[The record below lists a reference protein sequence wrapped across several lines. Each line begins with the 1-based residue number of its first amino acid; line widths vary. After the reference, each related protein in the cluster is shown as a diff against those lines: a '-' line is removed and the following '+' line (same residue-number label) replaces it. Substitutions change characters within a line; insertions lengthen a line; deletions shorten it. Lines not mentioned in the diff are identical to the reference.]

1 MNLKIHLHLRPL
13 CGLAMEI
20 EFIKNSEKDYW
31 NKFIIKNKGS
41 FLQSFEWG
49 EFQENLSKKVWR
61 ILVKRREEIILAAQ
75 VIEERMKFKSYF
87 YIPYGPIFS
96 SGDKTNSLEFLL
108 KEIKS
113 LAEKE
118 GAVFLRIEPVV
129 DLPKTNIS
137 LKDSTK
143 RLQPQKTMLVDSN
156 KGEEELIQ
164 SFEKRTRYNI
174 KLAEKKGVKINILN
188 NYSKN
193 FYNLLNKTKE
203 RQEFK
208 SYPEAY
214 YEKLLKIEGKD
225 FQTKIVLA
233 EFEGK
238 PIVATLALFFG
249 DKVTTLHTGFDY
261 RYRALKAPYLV
272 RWSIILEGK
281 RLGKKECD
289 FWGIDDKKWPGVTH
303 LKRSFNGKEIEYGK
317 GKEMVVNSGW
327 YFLYNILR
335 IIL

>member
-1 MNLKIHLHLRPL
+1 
-13 CGLAMEI
+13 MEI
-20 EFIKNSEKDYW
+20 EFIENSKKDYW
-31 NKFIIKNKGS
+31 NKFILENKGN

-61 ILVKRREEIILAAQ
+61 ILVKRGEKIVLATQ
-75 VIEERMKFKSYF
+75 VIEEKMKFKRYF

-96 SGDKTNSLEFLL
+96 SEADAESLEFLL
-108 KEIKS
+108 KEIKKI
-113 LAEKE
+113 AAKE
-118 GAVFLRIEPVV
+118 GAVFLRIEPIV

-143 RLQPQKTMLVDSN
+143 RLQPEKTMLVDLSR
-156 KGEEELIQ
+156 GEEELLQ
-164 SFEKRTRYNI
+164 AFEKRTRYNI

-188 NYSKN
+188 NYSKE
-193 FYNLLNKTKE
+193 FYSLLSKTKE

-208 SYPEAY
+208 SYSESY
-214 YEKLLKIEGKD
+214 YEKLLNIEGND
-225 FQTKIVLA
+225 FQTKIFLA

-249 DKVTTLHTGFDY
+249 DKVTTLHTGFNYDY
-261 RYRALKAPYLV
+261 RAIKAPYFV

-281 RLGKKECD
+281 KLGKKECD

-303 LKRSFNGKEIEYGK
+303 LKRSFNGKEIKYGK
-317 GKEMVVNSGW
+317 GKEMIFNSGW

-335 IIL
+335 RIL